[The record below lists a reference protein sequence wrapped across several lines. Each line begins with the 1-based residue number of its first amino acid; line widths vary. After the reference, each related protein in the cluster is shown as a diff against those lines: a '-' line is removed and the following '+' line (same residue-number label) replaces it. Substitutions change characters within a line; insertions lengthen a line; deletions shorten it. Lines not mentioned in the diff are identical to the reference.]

1 MKILHINLTDT
12 TGGAAI
18 AAMRL
23 HKAMLKNG
31 IDSYFMCYEHN
42 ITDDERILSFSRDKF
57 LYNKATHFLS
67 NKIFKK
73 KLSDKSGY
81 FSNFHIGTD
90 ITKITDLSA
99 YDVIYLHWINNSFI
113 NFQILNQILII
124 GKPVYWFMHDMF
136 PITAGCHYSFD
147 CEKYQTYCNNCPY
160 MKHPSNNDYAA
171 RQFKKK
177 MKLYSK
183 YDNLNFIAPSKW
195 LCECARKS
203 ALTKKH
209 NVYHIPNLLDDNIFK
224 PIDKSFA
231 RQILNIPMNKK
242 IILFGAQGAVN
253 NPYKG
258 FDYILDALNILSQ
271 DNEMNQNDIEL
282 MIFGSAYNDSIAKR
296 LPYHSHFVG
305 FLNDEISRNL
315 LYNAADV
322 FCIPS
327 LAENFAN
334 TVLETVHCHI
344 PIVGFNIGGI
354 PDVVNDKTGYLA
366 RYKDS
371 QDLAN
376 GIKSVLFGDK
386 QFDFSYL
393 DEVKP
398 DKIVEKHKQLWGGI

>member
-1 MKILHINLTDT
+1 MKILHINTTDT

-23 HKAMLKNG
+23 HRAMLKNG
-31 IDSYFMCYEHN
+31 IDSDFLCYERN
-42 ITDDERILSFSRDKF
+42 IADDEHILSFSRDKF
-57 LYNKATHFLS
+57 LYNKAAHFLS
-67 NKIFKK
+67 NKIFKR
-73 KLSDKSGY
+73 KLSDKPGY
-81 FSNFHIGTD
+81 FSSFHIGTD
-90 ITKITDLSA
+90 IMKITDLSA
-99 YDVIYLHWINNSFI
+99 YDVIYLHWINGSFI
-113 NFQILNQILII
+113 NLKGLETILRI

-147 CEKYQTYCNNCPY
+147 CSKYQTNCQRCPY
-160 MKHPSNNDYAA
+160 MKHPSSNDYAA
-171 RQFKKK
+171 QQFKKK
-177 MKLYSK
+177 KKLYSK
-183 YDNLNFIAPSKW
+183 YDNLNFIAPSVW
-195 LCECARKS
+195 LCECVKKS
-203 ALTKKH
+203 QLTKNH
-209 NVYHIPNLLDDNIFK
+209 NVYHIQNLLDDNIFK
-224 PIDKSFA
+224 PTDKSFA

-271 DNEMNQNDIEL
+271 DNAINQNDIEL
-282 MIFGSAYNDSIAKR
+282 MIFGSAYNDTIAKR
-296 LPYHSHFVG
+296 LPYHSHFIG
-305 FLNDEISRNL
+305 FLHDEISLNL
-315 LYNAADV
+315 LYNAADI

-334 TVLETVHCHI
+334 TVLEAVHCHI
-344 PIVGFNIGGI
+344 PIVGFNVGGI

-371 QDLAN
+371 QDLAY

-398 DKIVEKHKQLWGGI
+398 DKIVEEHKQLWGGI